1 MEEWAADPL
10 VLAVAGLA
18 AIIIIMLVWM
28 AVIGGRLKKL
38 RKQYVAVMGNTGITN
53 IEDVV
58 IEMKERLAAQER
70 IASDLNVSLL
80 DVEKQI
86 PLKKSKIGVL
96 RYNAFGEQGN
106 DLSFSIA
113 IVNEEKDGVV
123 LSGIHNRENMFIYA
137 KPIEKG
143 SSKYH
148 LTPEEISAISDAK

>member
-28 AVIGGRLKKL
+28 AVISGRLKKL